1 MNLSDKYTID
11 FVTQYCFGGE
21 SGQGRIN
28 VDSAGN
34 IGQGIELCTFRFFLK
49 TTLGPAAMI
58 NGSRWIECDKVS
70 LSGNYLNPLRIQLT
84 Y

>member
-28 VDSAGN
+28 VDSVGN
-34 IGQGIELCTFRFFLK
+34 IGPGMELYTFRFF
-49 TTLGPAAMI
+49 
-58 NGSRWIECDKVS
+58 
-70 LSGNYLNPLRIQLT
+70 
-84 Y
+84 